1 MATFIQQSN
10 TDPVG
15 GAPTSAFDDDPK
27 NPNRYRP
34 VNQGGS
40 AYDFRAA
47 GFGQPTSAIP
57 NAGVPNAVP
66 EEQPAAGGGVGDG
79 SILEGIQAEDPAAR
93 DRQGGVA
100 HTQDQQEAQLAG
112 GKIDDFGNFIDASL
126 TGSSAVPGANVAT
139 AIPGALSFGYNM
151 ATGAFSQPYGNWNTI
166 PGFEDEVKKRLGNY
180 PSVTAAQNAV
190 AAEMKAKGII
200 PEGYVATAEDVA
212 AGLGGFRNA
221 GETIGTT
228 KAPTKD
234 VMPQN
239 EVDSLVGG
247 GNKGGTPAPNNQ
259 TNQNGITIER
269 NPNPKPF
276 DQAPGTPT
284 GTVETSPVANPNAG
298 NVSGSNGG
306 GGAASGGNQ
315 GGNGGYGTA
324 KGGGLDAS
332 NRGFESGG
340 YVGSRYAA
348 GGTVLDEI
356 GTQDAAAPQPAA
368 APAAPPPSMPMTPA
382 AQALPPAQQQAR
394 FAPQPH
400 QVQSDG
406 ITDNQ
411 PIMADEGEYM
421 INRESAQI
429 LGPEL
434 LNLLNDPMMAKT
446 IKDMMDSM
454 LDEDDETDVS
464 PIDSDFDSEPQG
476 LYAVQ

>member
-190 AAEMKAKGII
+190 AAEMKAKGIL
-200 PEGYVATAEDVA
+200 PDGYVATAEDVA
-212 AGLGGFRNA
+212 AGVGGFRGA
-221 GETIGTT
+221 GETIGNTA
-228 KAPTKD
+228 APTKE

-239 EVDSLVGG
+239 EVDRLVGG
-247 GNKGGTPAPNNQ
+247 DKGGAPSPNSPS
-259 TNQNGITIER
+259 GITIER

-284 GTVETSPVANPNAG
+284 GTVETGPVANPNAG
-298 NVSGSNGG
+298 NVGGGGG
-306 GGAASGGNQ
+306 GGAASGGNK

-324 KGGGLDAS
+324 KGGGGLDAS
-332 NRGFESGG
+332 NRGFASGG
-340 YVGSRYAA
+340 HIPRYAA
-348 GGTVLDEI
+348 GGNVLDQI
-356 GTQDAAAPQPAA
+356 GAEPEQMPPSMPPA
-368 APAAPPPSMPMTPA
+368 APAAPAMPPSMPQTPA

-394 FAPQPH
+394 FAPAPAQIAD
-400 QVQSDG
+400 DG
-406 ITDNQ
+406 VPDNQ

-421 INRESAQI
+421 LNRESAQI

-434 LNLLNDPMMAKT
+434 LNMLNDPMMAKT

-454 LDEDDETDVS
+454 LDEDDETDVG
-464 PIDSDFDSEPQG
+464 PIDSDLDGEPQG

>member
-190 AAEMKAKGII
+190 AEEMKAKGIL
-200 PEGYVATAEDVA
+200 PDGYVATPED
-212 AGLGGFRNA
+212 
-221 GETIGTT
+221 I
-228 KAPTKD
+228 
-234 VMPQN
+234 
-239 EVDSLVGG
+239 
-247 GNKGGTPAPNNQ
+247 
-259 TNQNGITIER
+259 
-269 NPNPKPF
+269 
-276 DQAPGTPT
+276 
-284 GTVETSPVANPNAG
+284 
-298 NVSGSNGG
+298 
-306 GGAASGGNQ
+306 
-315 GGNGGYGTA
+315 
-324 KGGGLDAS
+324 
-332 NRGFESGG
+332 
-340 YVGSRYAA
+340 
-348 GGTVLDEI
+348 
-356 GTQDAAAPQPAA
+356 AAA
-368 APAAPPPSMPMTPA
+368 
-382 AQALPPAQQQAR
+382 
-394 FAPQPH
+394 
-400 QVQSDG
+400 VQEE
-406 ITDNQ
+406 
-411 PIMADEGEYM
+411 EGGQTVVYLLC
-421 INRESAQI
+421 ICQI
-429 LGPEL
+429 GRKRP
-434 LNLLNDPMMAKT
+434 
-446 IKDMMDSM
+446 
-454 LDEDDETDVS
+454 
-464 PIDSDFDSEPQG
+464 
-476 LYAVQ
+476 